1 MKQKVMFPNDVKGD
15 MKKGKKFGLSLIPN
29 FFNILLFLVL
39 LSSVTKLSG
48 WVDNVAKDEPT
59 GILMAVIKFIGDA
72 YMFTVF
78 LLLVF
83 LFIVIYMRKD
93 VKLVD

>member
-15 MKKGKKFGLSLIPN
+15 MKKGKKFGLSLIPS
-29 FFNILLFLVL
+29 FFNLLLFLVL

-48 WVDNVAKDEPT
+48 WVDGVAKDEPT
-59 GILMAVIKFIGDA
+59 GILMMAIKFIGDA

-83 LFIVIYMRKD
+83 LFVIIYMRKD
-93 VKLVD
+93 IKLVD